1 MRNVIVTGA
10 SRGIGLAIAQ
20 KLQKSGYNVIG
31 VARRETAAVVTAPM
45 TFRSFDLE
53 NIAGIGQFV
62 RGLRREFGPIW
73 GLINNAAIGT
83 SGILSMTRDR
93 EIERVLQVN
102 TVSPLVMS
110 KYVLRG
116 MLADGQGG
124 RIINIASIAAWAGS
138 SGLAAYSASKAAL
151 IGATHSLARETGPAG
166 ITVNA
171 IAPGYID
178 TDMTHGMDLEQRQR
192 IIRRSALRRL
202 ADCDDVADAVEFL
215 VSDKAKNITGTVV
228 TVDAGSTV

>member
-1 MRNVIVTGA
+1 MRNVVVTGA

-20 KLQKSGYNVIG
+20 KLRKSGYNVIA
-31 VARRETAAVVTAPM
+31 VARRQTEAIANAPIA
-45 TFRSFDLE
+45 FRSFDLE
-53 NIAGIGQFV
+53 DIAGIGPFV
-62 RGLRREFGPIW
+62 RGLRRDFGPIW
-73 GLINNAAIGT
+73 GLVNNAAIGT
-83 SGILSMTRDR
+83 SGILSMARDAD
-93 EIERVLQVN
+93 IERVLRVN
-102 TVSPLVMS
+102 TVSPLVVS
-110 KYVLRG
+110 KYVVRG
-116 MLADGQGG
+116 MLVDGRGG

-171 IAPGYID
+171 VAPGYID
-178 TDMTHGMDLEQRQR
+178 TDMTHGMELEQRQR

-202 ADCDDVADAVEFL
+202 AECDDVAHAVEFL
-215 VSDKAKNITGTVV
+215 VTDKAKNITGTVV

>member
-10 SRGIGLAIAQ
+10 SRGIGLAIAL
-20 KLQKSGYNVIG
+20 KLKKTDYNVVA
-31 VARRETAAVVTAPM
+31 VARRETAWITNASI
-45 TFRSFDLE
+45 TFRSFDLAD
-53 NIAGIGQFV
+53 IAGIGAFV

-73 GLINNAAIGT
+73 GLVNNAAIGT
-83 SGILSMTRDR
+83 SGILSMTRDE
-93 EIERVLQVN
+93 EIEHVLQVN
-102 TVSPLVMS
+102 TISPLVVS

-116 MLADGQGG
+116 MFADGQGG
-124 RIINIASIAAWAGS
+124 RIVNIASIAAWTGS

-171 IAPGYID
+171 VAPGYID

-192 IIRRSALRRL
+192 VIRRSALRRL
-202 ADCDDVADAVEFL
+202 ASCDDVADAVEFL
-215 VSDKAKNITGTVV
+215 IGDKAKNITGTVV